1 MGSKSPSRKGDS
13 KSSHTSSRSSSR
25 KSQSTGGGTDKV
37 KTAKLAFAGV
47 VLAAVPAWLLYY
59 YDPFDL
65 RKPAPAPAPD
75 AFIEQLP
82 EPERERAR
90 KQAERTQEILDSGE
104 QVPAAGSE

>member
-13 KSSHTSSRSSSR
+13 KSSR
-25 KSQSTGGGTDKV
+25 KSQNTGGGTDKV

-104 QVPAAGSE
+104 QVPAAGVE